1 MVTIQ
6 YIEVN
11 NEPIPF
17 KFGSIWYSKVVEKTK
32 IKSLE
37 DLITRMTAM
46 DTKFIAEMLYCAHE
60 SGANDLAKKMESKD
74 LTYFFNIIDSVGLV
88 VIVKQISEAI
98 VDLTGVSSMDET
110 QLNSIV
116 EKATKKK

>member
-6 YIEVN
+6 HIEVN

-32 IKSLE
+32 VKSLE
-37 DLITRMTAM
+37 ELIARMTAM
-46 DTKFIAEMLYCAHE
+46 DTKFIAEMLLCGHE
-60 SGANDLAKKMESKD
+60 SASNDLSKKMVSKE
-74 LTYFFNIIDSVGLV
+74 LNYYFNVIDCVGLV

-98 VDLTGVSSMDET
+98 VDLTGISSMDEN
-110 QLNSIV
+110 QLNDIV
-116 EKATKKK
+116 AKATKKK